1 VRELTKRVLVAVWG
15 IPVLLAL
22 SYFGSYYFLALILV
36 INGRTLYEFYA
47 LFEKKQVYAYRWLG
61 ISLGSTFLIL
71 AFYDLLSWMIILGI
85 GSMILVMLSLLVVQ
99 QGTTSFNMATTL
111 AGLSY
116 VSGFLAC
123 LLYLRL
129 HFEEYVTGQIEGIE
143 YGGGMFLIILW
154 ISIWICDT
162 AAYFGGR
169 LLGRHKLAPVISPNK
184 TIEGG
189 IFGLVF
195 GILTFW
201 VLGVLLLPSLKAEY
215 LWMSGA
221 VVGIFGQLG
230 DLVESRFKRDTGV
243 KDTSPIL
250 PGHGGFLDRFD
261 SIIFI
266 SPFLLIIF
274 QYLEFLE

>member
-1 VRELTKRVLVAVWG
+1 MKELTKRVLVAVWG
-15 IPVLLAL
+15 IPLLLAL
-22 SYFGSYYFLALILV
+22 SYFGGYYFLMLILI
-36 INGRTLYEFYA
+36 INGRTLYEFYS

-61 ISLGSTFLIL
+61 ISLGTTFLIL
-71 AFYDLLSWMIILGI
+71 VFYDLFSWMIILAI
-85 GSMILVMLSLLVVQ
+85 ASMLLLMLSMLLVQ
-99 QGTTSFNMATTL
+99 QGTASFNMAITL

-116 VSGFLAC
+116 VSGFLTC
-123 LLYLRL
+123 LLHLRL
-129 HFEEYVTGQIEGIE
+129 HFEKYVPGQLEGIE
-143 YGGGMFLIILW
+143 YGGGMFMVILW

-195 GILTFW
+195 GIFTFLL
-201 VLGVLLLPSLKAEY
+201 LGVLLLPSLEMEY
-215 LWMSGA
+215 LWIPGA

-266 SPFLLIIF
+266 SPFLLILF
-274 QYLEFLE
+274 QYLKF

>member
-1 VRELTKRVLVAVWG
+1 MKELTQRVLVAVWG
-15 IPVLLAL
+15 IPLLLAL
-22 SYFGSYYFLALILV
+22 SYLGGYYFLVLILM
-36 INGRTLYEFYA
+36 INARTLYEFYS
-47 LFEKKQVYAYRWLG
+47 LFEKKRVYAYRWMG
-61 ISLGSTFLIL
+61 IAIGSAILTIIFYQVFSL
-71 AFYDLLSWMIILGI
+71 MIILAVA
-85 GSMILVMLSLLVVQ
+85 STVLVMLSILRIQ
-99 QGTTSFNMATTL
+99 QEIASFNMAVTI
-111 AGLSY
+111 AGLIY

-129 HFEEYVTGQIEGIE
+129 HFEGYVMAQQAATDSSAGI
-143 YGGGMFLIILW
+143 FLVILW
-154 ISIWICDT
+154 ISIWVCDT

-195 GILTFW
+195 GILSF
-201 VLGVLLLPSLKAEY
+201 VLAGILLLPTLAVEY
-215 LWMSGA
+215 LWISGII
-221 VVGIFGQLG
+221 VGIFGQLG
-230 DLVESRFKRDTGV
+230 DLIESRLKRDTGV

-266 SPFLLIIF
+266 SPFLLVIF
-274 QYLEFLE
+274 HYLRF

>member
-1 VRELTKRVLVAVWG
+1 MKELTKRVLVAVFG
-15 IPVLLAL
+15 IPLLLGL
-22 SYFGSYYFLALILV
+22 SYLGGYYFLALILI
-36 INGRTLYEFYA
+36 INGRTLYEFYS

-61 ISLGSTFLIL
+61 ILLGSTFLIL
-71 AFYDLLSWMIILGI
+71 AFYDLHSWMIILAV
-85 GSMILVMLSLLVVQ
+85 GSMILVMLSMLLVQ
-99 QGTTSFNMATTL
+99 QGTASFNMAIGV
-111 AGLSY
+111 AGLIY

-123 LLYLRL
+123 LLHLRL
-129 HFEEYVTGQIEGIE
+129 HFDEYLPGQLEGIQ
-143 YGGGMFLIILW
+143 YGGMFMILLW
-154 ISIWICDT
+154 ASIWICDT

-169 LLGRHKLAPVISPNK
+169 LLGKHKLAPVISPNK

-195 GILTFW
+195 GILTFLI
-201 VLGVLLLPSLKAEY
+201 LGVSLLPSLKMEY
-215 LWMSGA
+215 FWISGV
-221 VVGIFGQLG
+221 VVGVFGQLG
-230 DLVESRFKRDTGV
+230 DLVESRLKRDTGV

-274 QYLEFLE
+274 QFLRF

>member
-1 VRELTKRVLVAVWG
+1 MKELTKRVLVAVWG
-15 IPVLLAL
+15 IPLLLAL
-22 SYFGSYYFLALILV
+22 SYFGGYYFLMLILI
-36 INGRTLYEFYA
+36 INGRTLYEFYS

-61 ISLGSTFLIL
+61 ISLGTTFLIL
-71 AFYDLLSWMIILGI
+71 VFYDLFSWMIILAI
-85 GSMILVMLSLLVVQ
+85 ASMLLLMLSMLLVQ
-99 QGTTSFNMATTL
+99 QGTASFNMAITL

-116 VSGFLAC
+116 VSGFLTC
-123 LLYLRL
+123 LLHLRL
-129 HFEEYVTGQIEGIE
+129 HFEKYVPGQLEGIE
-143 YGGGMFLIILW
+143 HGGGMFMVILW

-195 GILTFW
+195 GIFTFLL
-201 VLGVLLLPSLKAEY
+201 LGVLLLPSLEMEY
-215 LWMSGA
+215 LWIPGA

-266 SPFLLIIF
+266 SPFLLILF
-274 QYLEFLE
+274 QYLKF